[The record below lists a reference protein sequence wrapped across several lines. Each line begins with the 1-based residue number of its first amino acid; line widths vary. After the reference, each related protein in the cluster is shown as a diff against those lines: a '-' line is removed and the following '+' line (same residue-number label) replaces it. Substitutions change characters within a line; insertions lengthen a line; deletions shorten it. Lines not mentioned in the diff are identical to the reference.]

1 MQATGF
7 NFNSLIRINVILGA
21 ISLMAFGCGD
31 GTVTELTPDSDF
43 NTVGTDAVLATPVP
57 AAEHDLPNRSED
69 SGRAVAVNSD
79 SKPLYPQTESPERL
93 NVPGFNDAMFV
104 SPSERS
110 DDPRPVVIV
119 LHGNFDRPEWQCD
132 MWQSVASWYGWVLC
146 PRGVRTPW
154 ATEAEDR
161 WTYRGGAKTVSSEMM
176 AALAAL
182 EFRFPGAVTREGAV
196 LVGFSLG
203 AILIPELI
211 QLHPDRFDTV
221 FLIEGGL
228 KQLDRHLLSM
238 KQRGVERIGLAMS
251 TAGNRQKIS
260 GIRMKI
266 KRKGLV
272 SVYVDMRGAGHN
284 YRQDFSSTGQ
294 KALRY
299 LLGDTNDL
307 TVSNR

>member
-7 NFNSLIRINVILGA
+7 NFNSLFLINVLLGA
-21 ISLMAFGCGD
+21 ISLVAFGCGD
-31 GTVTELTPDSDF
+31 RAATELNPASDFDNNGTV
-43 NTVGTDAVLATPVP
+43 AVSSAMVP
-57 AAEHDLPNRSED
+57 AAESDLRRGGQN
-69 SGRAVAVNSD
+69 SGRAVVEISD
-79 SKPLYPQTESPERL
+79 SNPLYPLTESPERL
-93 NVPGFNDAMFV
+93 KVPGFNHAVFV
-104 SPSERS
+104 SPSAQS
-110 DDPRPVVIV
+110 NTARPVVIV

-132 MWQSVASWYGWVLC
+132 MWQSVASWYGWILC

-182 EFRFPGAVTREGAV
+182 ESRFPGAVTREGAV

-211 QLHPDRFDTV
+211 QLHPDWFDTV

-251 TAGNRQKIS
+251 TAGNRQKTS
-260 GIRMKI
+260 GIQVKI

-284 YRQDFSSTGQ
+284 YRQDFRSTGQ

>member
-1 MQATGF
+1 MLGTGF
-7 NFNSLIRINVILGA
+7 NFNLLLLINVIWGGIALVAFRCGGGA
-21 ISLMAFGCGD
+21 AA
-31 GTVTELTPDSDF
+31 ELTPDSDF
-43 NTVGTDAVLATPVP
+43 NNGGTDAVLTTLVPV
-57 AAEHDLPNRSED
+57 AAHDLKNGSED
-69 SGRAVAVNSD
+69 SGRAVPVNSD
-79 SKPLYPQTESPERL
+79 SKPLYPQTERPERL
-93 NVPGFNDAMFV
+93 KVPGFNDAMFV

-110 DDPRPVVIV
+110 SAPRPVVIV
-119 LHGNFDRPEWQCD
+119 LHGNFDRPEWQCK
-132 MWQSVASWYGWVLC
+132 MWQSVASWYGWILC

-154 ATEAEDR
+154 ATLAEDR
-161 WTYRGGAKTVSSEMM
+161 WTYRGGAKKVSGEMM
-176 AALAAL
+176 AALTAL
-182 EFRFPGAVTREGAV
+182 ESRFPGAVTRDGAV

-211 QLHPDRFDTV
+211 QLHPDWFDTV

-228 KQLDRHLLSM
+228 KQLDRYLLSM

-251 TAGNRQKIS
+251 TAGNRQKASEMRI
-260 GIRMKI
+260 KI

-307 TVSNR
+307 TVNNR